1 MLAGDRAVTV
11 SALDST
17 VFAALGTD
25 LPRSFLTTGASV
37 SLRPSKALTVSF
49 AIDALINTGHA
60 SAQATSAK
68 LDHRF

>member
-1 MLAGDRAVTV
+1 M
-11 SALDST
+11 
-17 VFAALGTD
+17 FAALGTD

-60 SAQATSAK
+60 SAQAASAK